1 MNVIVTARGVEQ
13 RHRRDFMRGFWL
25 WLRSLAVVTLL
36 MLLLLFLPIL
46 LLREIAGVS
55 TYARRMQPSPS
66 LELSF
71 AKVSSQSWS
80 TAVQLLRWER
90 DMSSSMARRVLY
102 LFACPPKSVPVY
114 LCSGLESELE
124 GLMGK
129 DFGREGEGDRRSD
142 RGFVLRE
149 L

>member
-1 MNVIVTARGVEQ
+1 
-13 RHRRDFMRGFWL
+13 
-25 WLRSLAVVTLL
+25 

-46 LLREIAGVS
+46 LLLEIAGVS

-129 DFGREGEGDRRSD
+129 DFGREGEGDVRTVASCSGSCRFRIPKPVNMRRMKMEVDFTDTS
-142 RGFVLRE
+142 GCFSTGILHVGV
-149 L
+149 